1 YENGLSW
8 ENVYSY
14 DSLCVGGVDFS
25 GERLSGRELDFNVRL
40 MKLLREREQ
49 YSGEDLQDLERLLR
63 ERPALVKIDDLS
75 LVPDSGY
82 GFRYEISPDAKV
94 VLDKRLK
101 SDGKFNEVDGNG
113 LPNFCEDGKRNFYA
127 NQGRLQGVC
136 VGGGG
141 RLYANVVS
149 WSRSD
154 SRSRV
159 VLTDSR

>member
-40 MKLLREREQ
+40 MKLLRERGEF
-49 YSGEDLQDLERLLR
+49 SGMGLLELEKLLT
-63 ERPALVKIDDLS
+63 ENPALVKIDDLS

-82 GFRYEISPDAKV
+82 GFRYEISSDAKV

-101 SDGKFNEVDGNG
+101 EDGRFNEVDGNG

-136 VGGGG
+136 VGEVGG
-141 RLYANVVS
+141 LCANGGS
-149 WSRSD
+149 CSD
-154 SRSRV
+154 SYSRSRV